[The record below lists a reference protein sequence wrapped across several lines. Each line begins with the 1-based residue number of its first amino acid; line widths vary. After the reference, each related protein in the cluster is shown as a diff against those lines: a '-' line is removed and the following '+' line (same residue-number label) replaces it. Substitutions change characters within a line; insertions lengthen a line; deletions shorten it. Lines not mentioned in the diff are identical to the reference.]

1 MAITPADIHNMD
13 FRKPPIGKRG
23 YDEEEVDAL
32 LDEAAQELIRLIEEN
47 GALNERLRRSGG
59 GGGGGEPPT
68 TVLDGEAAELAIRLG
83 QLREGLAR
91 AEHEARRVQEQLERA
106 RHDARAAGAA
116 AANRQDGS
124 SGGEERDVRVLMMAQ
139 RTADEHVRDAQQESD
154 QMLADA
160 RARADQV
167 TGEAR
172 HTAVTIEA
180 DAQRHHTEAMDNL
193 TRDRTMLLEEID
205 RLGQLAVGY
214 RSALGEH
221 VTQQLQDIDGTQG
234 LPAALPSG
242 SDRS

>member
-1 MAITPADIHNMD
+1 MVAITPADIHNMD

-47 GALNERLRRSGG
+47 GALNERLRRNGG

-83 QLREGLAR
+83 QMREGLAR
-91 AEHEARRVQEQLERA
+91 AEHEARRMQEQLERA
-106 RHDARAAGAA
+106 RHEARTAGASA
-116 AANRQDGS
+116 ASRQDGPPA
-124 SGGEERDVRVLMMAQ
+124 GDERDVRVLMMAQ
-139 RTADEHVRDAQQESD
+139 RTADDHVRDAQEESD
-154 QMLADA
+154 RLLADA
-160 RARADQV
+160 QARADQV
-167 TGEAR
+167 TGDAR

-180 DAQRHHTEAMDNL
+180 DAQRHRTEAMDGL
-193 TRDRTMLLEEID
+193 ARDRAQALEEID

-221 VTQQLQDIDGTQG
+221 VNQQLHDLDGTQG
-234 LPAALPSG
+234 PPALTSG
-242 SDRS
+242 ADRA